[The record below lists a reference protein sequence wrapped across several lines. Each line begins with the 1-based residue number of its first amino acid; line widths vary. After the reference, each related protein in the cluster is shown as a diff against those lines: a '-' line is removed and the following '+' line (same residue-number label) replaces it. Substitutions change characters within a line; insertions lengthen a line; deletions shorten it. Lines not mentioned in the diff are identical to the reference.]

1 MATAHEGHI
10 FRFPWVPFITGL
22 TRTVFKLYGQILLG
36 ITINY
41 ILLRV
46 IQRNNLN
53 RVRINEVDC
62 ITFVKLS
69 NVLEWRHKKI
79 IFLQHVYCV
88 VINLNVKILQTKI
101 KKKQQKKRKK
111 TRLDRSN
118 ISAFSP
124 NHTPP
129 WYSWNIVES
138 GIKHH
143 KPTNQPNHS
152 LYMYLIWLYHIQSYH
167 FINTCT

>member
-10 FRFPWVPFITGL
+10 FMFPWVPFITGL
-22 TRTVFKLYGQILLG
+22 TVFKLYGQSFLG
-36 ITINY
+36 ITMNY
-41 ILLRV
+41 ILLWV

-88 VINLNVKILQTKI
+88 VINLNVKILQPQI
-101 KKKQQKKRKK
+101 KKMQQQKKKEIK
-111 TRLDRSN
+111 T
-118 ISAFSP
+118 
-124 NHTPP
+124 
-129 WYSWNIVES
+129 W
-138 GIKHH
+138 
-143 KPTNQPNHS
+143 
-152 LYMYLIWLYHIQSYH
+152 
-167 FINTCT
+167 